1 MIYINTLFAVLGAI
15 VVGVLADGG
24 YSLNC
29 RNMSLVNL
37 NQKHLGLRAY
47 CDTTT
52 GTPQCSILDLDL
64 CYRTKGND
72 LKLDPM
78 DNGKLSSNCSM
89 DTCSLGGGGYSAT
102 QLHCRC
108 RHDTRRHKHSPSS
121 TDTNA
126 LMSNDNGF
134 LKCFDNNATF
144 ESDCTQKPAVR
155 RGSGNR
161 YPVPSWTLIFLF
173 GPLYLAFFYGAGW

>member
-1 MIYINTLFAVLGAI
+1 MEIILFHILPTLLPPFLSAITPLQRPNKTANAYRTKMIYINTLFAVLGAI

-78 DNGKLSSNCSM
+78 DK
-89 DTCSLGGGGYSAT
+89 
-102 QLHCRC
+102 
-108 RHDTRRHKHSPSS
+108 
-121 TDTNA
+121 
-126 LMSNDNGF
+126 
-134 LKCFDNNATF
+134 
-144 ESDCTQKPAVR
+144 
-155 RGSGNR
+155 
-161 YPVPSWTLIFLF
+161 
-173 GPLYLAFFYGAGW
+173 